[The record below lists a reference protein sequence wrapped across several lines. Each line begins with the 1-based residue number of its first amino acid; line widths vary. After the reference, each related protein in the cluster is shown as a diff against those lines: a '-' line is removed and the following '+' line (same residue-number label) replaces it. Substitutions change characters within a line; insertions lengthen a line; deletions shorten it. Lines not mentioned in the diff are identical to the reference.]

1 MKEITDA
8 IVCEGCDALYR
19 RTPLRRREVARCERC
34 GTELDRHPGE
44 QRARILPL
52 TIASLIMFAIANLF
66 PIVEIELRGL
76 RSQTTLAGA
85 VIVLTAEGMSP
96 VALLVLATTLL
107 FPLLQLCIL
116 AWLLVPLARGLQ
128 PPGFAWLVRVMQSL
142 RPWGMI
148 EVFLLG
154 VLVAVVKLSSMATVL
169 PGPALW
175 AFMALTVLL
184 TAVLSFNPRAFWE
197 MALRPASEAGP
208 SSAAPGRPKQ
218 ASAPSGGS
226 EDTPVPSGGQ

>member
-8 IVCEGCDALYR
+8 IVCEGCDAVYR
-19 RTPLRRREVARCERC
+19 RAPLRPREVARCPRC
-34 GTELDRHPGE
+34 GTELERHPGE
-44 QRARILPL
+44 QQRRILPL
-52 TIASLIMFAIANLF
+52 TVASLIMFAIANLF

-85 VIVLTAEGMSP
+85 VVTLASEGLSP
-96 VALLVLATTLL
+96 VALLVLATTIA

-116 AWLLVPLARGLQ
+116 AWLLVPLARQ
-128 PPGFAWLVRVMQSL
+128 RRPPGFAWLVRVMQSL

-154 VLVAVVKLSSMATVL
+154 ALVAIVKLSSMATVL

-197 MALRPASEAGP
+197 MAVRSPGEAR
-208 SSAAPGRPKQ
+208 A
-218 ASAPSGGS
+218 
-226 EDTPVPSGGQ
+226 